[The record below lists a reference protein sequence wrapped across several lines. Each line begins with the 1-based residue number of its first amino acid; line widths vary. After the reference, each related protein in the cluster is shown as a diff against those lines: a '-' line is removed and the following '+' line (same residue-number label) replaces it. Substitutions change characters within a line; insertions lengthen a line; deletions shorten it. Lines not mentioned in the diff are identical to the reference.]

1 MFKSSFAREIIE
13 ETKQNANLDSI
24 LSSDLNSA
32 YKSSFAASTHSA
44 LDNMPVNIEAV
55 EPRFSLRN
63 INLEDTS
70 AELATSDLGTSDFSS
85 SELWPSSDRQLEDII
100 SGYPSSAASK
110 FGSRVEEKRENN
122 PSFLNLDSQMPFSY
136 LEQVCTNL
144 DVGLIAS
151 DWTRLKKILLE
162 GRRRGEGERRRGD
175 EYVVLGDFLSE
186 LQALRRGKRGRH
198 LNNSR
203 ETPESMSTENTSDSD
218 ESKMGREI

>member
-136 LEQVCTNL
+136 LEQVHFQSFISYTPY
-144 DVGLIAS
+144 VS
-151 DWTRLKKILLE
+151 DISTYIYTYILYIL
-162 GRRRGEGERRRGD
+162 
-175 EYVVLGDFLSE
+175 FLHTVPS
-186 LQALRRGKRGRH
+186 L
-198 LNNSR
+198 
-203 ETPESMSTENTSDSD
+203 
-218 ESKMGREI
+218 